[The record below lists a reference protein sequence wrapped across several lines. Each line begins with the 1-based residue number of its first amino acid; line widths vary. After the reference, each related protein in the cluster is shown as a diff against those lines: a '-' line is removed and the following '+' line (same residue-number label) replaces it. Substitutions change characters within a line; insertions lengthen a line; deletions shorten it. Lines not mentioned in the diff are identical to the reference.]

1 MVNLFDIKSLRRLSL
16 CLFVFT
22 CGFMCHLSALA
33 QTSSNALPEAFIT
46 VDDDVVSLTQ
56 LREAGLVIT
65 ARYDG
70 FLVAQFGEGVQVS
83 TIRTLPGVE
92 HISWAMPVETCSDSA
107 RYYSR
112 VDDVQLGNNLEMP
125 YTGKDVIVGIIDCGF
140 DFNHINL
147 CDEQGNTRVKAV
159 YMPLDNSDEGN
170 SPIINRIML
179 PGKCY
184 ETPDLIKNL
193 TTDDTVSSHG
203 TQVAGIAAGSYR
215 ENGWYG
221 MAPEADIVVCGIPE
235 SELTDA
241 RVAYGITYINDYAR
255 RKNKPCVVNI
265 SLGTNVGMHDG
276 SSFLTRIMEQMSG
289 PGMVFVVSAGNDGN
303 NAVCMHRV
311 IESKQD
317 TVYALLSGYFGSRT
331 RMGKVCAWS
340 KDKKVFNTRLIVA
353 DTRNGSIVY
362 RSRAYSATVAGSE
375 GLISSDEDPQLAQY
389 YTGSARIT
397 GAVDANGVPY
407 SLFDISSLD
416 ANEGNYVIGVQ
427 YYAPAPTE
435 LAVWGS
441 QHVYFSRY
449 GYSWAEGGSAKG
461 SINDIATTD
470 SCISVGSYNSKQYV
484 ILRDG
489 SLYFRYLSTPEQISY
504 YSAYGPD
511 ENGIQRPDVC
521 APGSVIISSANRYH
535 ANPSNYEY
543 WQPSAFVD
551 GVEYPYCP
559 DLGTSM
565 STPVVT
571 GAVALWLQADPTL
584 SAADI
589 RKVLKNSSYTDSQ
602 ITMANKTRWGTG
614 KLDVNAGI
622 RNILRLDEIRGD
634 VNGDREV
641 NISDI
646 NAVINVVLGVPVSSD
661 IHRRAD
667 VNGDG
672 EVNISDINAIIA
684 IIL

>member
-1 MVNLFDIKSLRRLSL
+1 
-16 CLFVFT
+16 
-22 CGFMCHLSALA
+22 
-33 QTSSNALPEAFIT
+33 
-46 VDDDVVSLTQ
+46 
-56 LREAGLVIT
+56 
-65 ARYDG
+65 
-70 FLVAQFGEGVQVS
+70 
-83 TIRTLPGVE
+83 
-92 HISWAMPVETCSDSA
+92 
-107 RYYSR
+107 
-112 VDDVQLGNNLEMP
+112 
-125 YTGKDVIVGIIDCGF
+125 
-140 DFNHINL
+140 
-147 CDEQGNTRVKAV
+147 
-159 YMPLDNSDEGN
+159 
-170 SPIINRIML
+170 
-179 PGKCY
+179 
-184 ETPDLIKNL
+184 
-193 TTDDTVSSHG
+193 
-203 TQVAGIAAGSYR
+203 
-215 ENGWYG
+215 
-221 MAPEADIVVCGIPE
+221 
-235 SELTDA
+235 
-241 RVAYGITYINDYAR
+241 
-255 RKNKPCVVNI
+255 
-265 SLGTNVGMHDG
+265 
-276 SSFLTRIMEQMSG
+276 
-289 PGMVFVVSAGNDGN
+289 
-303 NAVCMHRV
+303 
-311 IESKQD
+311 
-317 TVYALLSGYFGSRT
+317 
-331 RMGKVCAWS
+331 MGKVCAWS

-565 STPVVT
+565 SAPVVT

-584 SAADI
+584 SAADV